1 LNGWAE
7 ETRGI
12 RERKPGNRIWEQAPE
27 RPSYYCAYR
36 EPGNPIRRPVQ
47 DEVMEN
53 KDLWAQYV
61 GYTDQASQIARHLG
75 FAAAGLLWAIGN
87 MTDHWSAIARLGL
100 AFVVLFFMADLVQY
114 VFAAVRRRLWI
125 RAEEKKR
132 WSETGSI
139 EGEYLVPPSL
149 DTPAYIIWWA
159 KLGLLTLSF
168 LAVGAALL
176 G

>member
-1 LNGWAE
+1 M
-7 ETRGI
+7 
-12 RERKPGNRIWEQAPE
+12 Q
-27 RPSYYCAYR
+27 
-36 EPGNPIRRPVQ
+36 
-47 DEVMEN
+47 N

-75 FAAAGLLWAIGN
+75 FASAGLLWAIHD
-87 MTDHWSAIARLGL
+87 MTDRWSVIARLGL

-149 DTPAYIIWWA
+149 DRPVYVIWWA
-159 KLGLLTLSF
+159 KLGLL
-168 LAVGAALL
+168 A
-176 G
+176 